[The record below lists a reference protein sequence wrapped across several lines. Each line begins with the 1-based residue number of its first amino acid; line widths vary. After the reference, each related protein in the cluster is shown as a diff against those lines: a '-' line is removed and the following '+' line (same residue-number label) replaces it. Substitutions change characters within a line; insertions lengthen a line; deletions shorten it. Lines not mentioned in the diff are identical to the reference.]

1 MSEHHV
7 AVSAGQ
13 TGKQQTD
20 NAVIQ
25 VGDVA
30 FTTERV
36 TATRDGQ
43 LVTSM
48 RMDAIK
54 FLELGTGDASD
65 EASRTL
71 LFGGGAILVSI
82 ITALNSF
89 AHEPGIGDVG
99 GAVALFLFGVLCI
112 YSGTRTTTVLRVWG
126 TDGRAV
132 MLRVGVKLNA
142 EETRALRIRLRNEMR
157 YPLRGCDEEGYPI
170 GGSTSPP
177 G

>member
-1 MSEHHV
+1 MSEHQV

-13 TGKQQTD
+13 TGEQQTED
-20 NAVIQ
+20 AVIQ

-30 FTTERV
+30 FTNERL

-43 LVTSM
+43 LVTSI
-48 RMDAIK
+48 RTDAIK
-54 FLELGTGDASD
+54 SVEFGTGDASD
-65 EASRTL
+65 ETTWTL

-82 ITALNSF
+82 IIALNAF

-112 YSGTRTTTVLRVWG
+112 YSGTRTTTVVRIWG
-126 TDGRAV
+126 MDGRAAMV
-132 MLRVGVKLNA
+132 RVGVTLNA
-142 EETRALRIRLRNEMR
+142 EEIRTLRLRLRDEMG